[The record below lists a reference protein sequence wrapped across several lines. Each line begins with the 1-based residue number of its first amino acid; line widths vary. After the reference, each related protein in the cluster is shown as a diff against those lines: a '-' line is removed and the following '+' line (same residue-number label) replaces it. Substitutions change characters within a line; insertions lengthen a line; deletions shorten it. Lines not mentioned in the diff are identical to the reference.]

1 MVFVKGRSPA
11 RDRVR
16 GRREA
21 RLSLVENAGF
31 QFVARVP
38 RREERQDLGCR
49 SEGVR
54 GAIVR
59 WPHP

>member
-1 MVFVKGRSPA
+1 M
-11 RDRVR
+11 R